1 MKLCFVGTILAMLVA
16 STVSFAFTTV
26 PRSSAVTTQRNS
38 RSHDN
43 NHHPVSWGKE
53 TKVGNVLLFAQSPTP
68 SCVLQRLDLS
78 DTFSRWRFMQKL
90 LDAEV
95 EAADV
100 NEILFR
106 VLNAFVDNPELRP
119 KRRPNDD
126 DDDDDEA
133 SVSPPLTA
141 EVRATIEDTLLRHNE
156 HGVGVVWALQ
166 DPECAPGRENV
177 LEALETLLPDP
188 VEDENAYKGTWDL
201 VIELHGRES
210 TRIRE
215 QEGSLEWKARCLVG
229 RILIYYDFVTDG
241 VIEVPFS

>member
-1 MKLCFVGTILAMLVA
+1 MCFVGTILAMLVA
-16 STVSFAFTTV
+16 STVSFVFTTV

-38 RSHDN
+38 RSYDN
-43 NHHPVSWGKE
+43 NHHPVSWGRE
-53 TKVGNVLLFAQSPTP
+53 AKVGNVLLFAQSPTS

-119 KRRPNDD
+119 KRRSNNDDDNDD
-126 DDDDDEA
+126 DDES

-141 EVRATIEDTLLRHNE
+141 E
-156 HGVGVVWALQ
+156 
-166 DPECAPGRENV
+166 
-177 LEALETLLPDP
+177 
-188 VEDENAYKGTWDL
+188 
-201 VIELHGRES
+201 
-210 TRIRE
+210 
-215 QEGSLEWKARCLVG
+215 
-229 RILIYYDFVTDG
+229 
-241 VIEVPFS
+241 